1 MPDDIFTPDANGEL
15 PIPPSTA
22 EETTS
27 TEPVAETPPTLTRA
41 ELDEL
46 LAQRDAQWQARLE
59 DVQKQSIAKSD
70 RARNIALNKAN
81 AFEKD
86 YAPTLKRIGVELTDE
101 QIRAAKTAIIDNE
114 FWGSDPEPPP
124 QTPMPPPQTPMPHIV
139 TREEIVAYVR
149 AQGVAE
155 QDFNIGKFAGLRSDD
170 AGAGQALQAELDA
183 ARKRQAARS
192 QQPSAE
198 SQVVQQFGN
207 TAPTAAS
214 GARASTDPLANVY
227 DRETLARLAT
237 DELLKG

>member
-1 MPDDIFTPDANGEL
+1 MPPDDIFTPDANGEL

-86 YAPTLKRIGVELTDE
+86 YAPTLKRIGVELTEE
-101 QIRAAKTAIIDNE
+101 QIRATKTAIIDNE

-124 QTPMPPPQTPMPHIV
+124 QAPMPHIV
-139 TREEIVAYVR
+139 TREEIAAYVR

-155 QDFNIGKFAGLRSDD
+155 QDFNIEKFAGLRSDA
-170 AGAGQALQAELDA
+170 AGADQALQAELAA

-192 QQPSAE
+192 QPPSAE